1 MSYHINY
8 INEQNN
14 DLNERDQFNDG
25 QIDNEQY
32 FLFKGQG
39 VTPQGDENDV
49 NMNNSILNNINNN
62 SAFDHSLNIINY
74 NGVFEHSINNIDNFM
89 DNEYSA
95 APVPLKRMEADISFN
110 NNLLNN
116 NIIDK
121 IDNIEKNDNNINN
134 IENIDN
140 DINNNLNASKNIFQD
155 EIKNIEENIN
165 NDDKYLNKPFAHN
178 DFSCFN
184 PNFIDNEKDISN
196 CLLIEDDNNII
207 SLNNQKDEEK
217 NNNINNIYV
226 EKITSFPGM
235 KESNNFINQLNPENS
250 QNINIM
256 DAPTN
261 NILSNSS
268 SQNTNASSLS
278 VSYNNSLN
286 KNNSLI
292 SSKIKNSNGL
302 ENIVNT
308 FDPGKNRKENFTTKT
323 KMKNKTEKKDEKT
336 KKKKYIRRFK
346 PDSLRKKI
354 KARLHKKLRDILNNN
369 LKECGSK
376 MLFDYL
382 PQPFITNVNVIEN
395 KAYLKLTMRTLFKMV
410 FGNKSKDKE
419 KVKTNSKVLNYLDS
433 HDEIRVKSGVDDFL
447 NSTYED
453 VIRKYIL
460 GNLFEEDVK
469 KLYMEG
475 ESKEYIEKYNFIGKH
490 WIEFYNNNGKILI
503 V

>member
-32 FLFKGQG
+32 FLFNGQG

-121 IDNIEKNDNNINN
+121 IDNIEKNDNNIYNINN

-207 SLNNQKDEEK
+207 SLNN
-217 NNNINNIYV
+217 
-226 EKITSFPGM
+226 
-235 KESNNFINQLNPENS
+235 
-250 QNINIM
+250 
-256 DAPTN
+256 
-261 NILSNSS
+261 
-268 SQNTNASSLS
+268 
-278 VSYNNSLN
+278 
-286 KNNSLI
+286 
-292 SSKIKNSNGL
+292 
-302 ENIVNT
+302 
-308 FDPGKNRKENFTTKT
+308 
-323 KMKNKTEKKDEKT
+323 
-336 KKKKYIRRFK
+336 
-346 PDSLRKKI
+346 
-354 KARLHKKLRDILNNN
+354 
-369 LKECGSK
+369 
-376 MLFDYL
+376 
-382 PQPFITNVNVIEN
+382 
-395 KAYLKLTMRTLFKMV
+395 
-410 FGNKSKDKE
+410 
-419 KVKTNSKVLNYLDS
+419 
-433 HDEIRVKSGVDDFL
+433 
-447 NSTYED
+447 
-453 VIRKYIL
+453 
-460 GNLFEEDVK
+460 
-469 KLYMEG
+469 
-475 ESKEYIEKYNFIGKH
+475 EKYKYHGCSNK
-490 WIEFYNNNGKILI
+490 
-503 V
+503 